1 MQEPLIP
8 SSLLSP
14 GKVAS
19 WIIAVL
25 LREPRASCEGLGDRG
40 VKQKATEVQAANIL
54 VINKQVRVRIQ
65 MFHQHSTAA
74 LT

>member
-1 MQEPLIP
+1 ML
-8 SSLLSP
+8 SSFLLSP

-25 LREPRASCEGLGDRG
+25 LREPRASCGGLGNRG

-54 VINKQVRVRIQ
+54 VINKQVRLRIQ
-65 MFHQHSTAA
+65 MFYQHSTVA